1 MPDARDADDGCVGQA
16 RRGRLRSGE
25 RRQRIEAARDE
36 ERRNVARDGLAHVF
50 DGLAG
55 QDACVAEVRIR
66 GYSETPP
73 EDWNG
78 AYALLTK

>member
-1 MPDARDADDGCVGQA
+1 MPTWFLTSGP
-16 RRGRLRSGE
+16 RLV
-25 RRQRIEAARDE
+25 RQ
-36 ERRNVARDGLAHVF
+36 HVF
-50 DGLAG
+50 DGLAA